1 VGPRGVKIIVLDD
14 EGINAELLDFR
25 LTQSEEKVSNLE
37 NHFELMCAK
46 ISELTTIVQLQQ
58 QQLGILRW
66 VAMVSCAA
74 IIGSVIKS
82 LI

>member
-1 VGPRGVKIIVLDD
+1 MGPRGVKVIVLDD
-14 EGINAELLDFR
+14 EGLNAELLDFR
-25 LTQSEEKVSNLE
+25 LSQNDERISDLE
-37 NHFELMCAK
+37 RHFELMCSK
-46 ISELTTIVQLQQ
+46 ITELTTLVQLQQ